1 MANGKGKYYVTN
13 KELLHEIKAFYDTG
27 ILSDKLHLKFYEM
40 AENIATLPKF
50 SGYTWIEDWISD
62 AYLKCIE
69 VVLAKK
75 YDLKRDNPFSY
86 FTSVIRNYFWDARAG
101 EKKQKTIKDR
111 LRDEQNAS
119 IYYRHG
125 IEFKTSTKINMDEG
139 KEINREP
146 GNVIEIETQVKK

>member
-13 KELLHEIKAFYDTG
+13 KELLHEIKTFYDTG
-27 ILSDKLHLKFYEM
+27 KLTDKLHLKFYEM

-69 VVLAKK
+69 VVIKKK
-75 YDLKRDNPFSY
+75 YDLKKKNPFSY
-86 FTSVIRNYFWDARAG
+86 FTSVIRNYFWDARAV
-101 EKKQKTIKDR
+101 EKKQKTIKER
-111 LRDEQNAS
+111 LRDDHNAD

-125 IEFKTSTKINMDEG
+125 IEFKTSSKINMDAG
-139 KEINREP
+139 KDINRKP
-146 GNVIEIETQVKK
+146 GKVKKVKT